1 MSASVS
7 VSGST
12 YTITLTDNTRGWTQ
26 TENEAGSGLSDS
38 SAEIVTEAPSTESGP
53 LPLADFGTVNY
64 ANSTVNGESMDS
76 LSPTAIEMVGVS
88 GDQLD
93 STSGMD
99 SSGDFSN
106 TWMAE
111 S

>member
-1 MSASVS
+1 MSVS
-7 VSGST
+7 VRVSGST
-12 YTITLTDNTRGWTQ
+12 YTIALTDNTQGWTQ
-26 TENEAGSGLSDS
+26 NENGSGLSDS
-38 SAEIVTEAPSTESGP
+38 SAEVITEAPSTESGP

-64 ANSTVNGESMDS
+64 ADSTANGESMDS
-76 LSPTAIEMVGVS
+76 LSATAIGMVGAS

-99 SSGDFSN
+99 TSGDFSN

>member
-1 MSASVS
+1 
-7 VSGST
+7 
-12 YTITLTDNTRGWTQ
+12 
-26 TENEAGSGLSDS
+26 
-38 SAEIVTEAPSTESGP
+38 
-53 LPLADFGTVNY
+53 
-64 ANSTVNGESMDS
+64 MDS
-76 LSPTAIEMVGVS
+76 LSPTAIEMVGAS